1 MVLRREDGGCVG
13 AAMRDVWGLME
24 AIEAEAMGLAIAIE
38 FLKGFRYQEV
48 IIELD
53 NQTVVNLV
61 INRSYPRKYWG
72 NLARSSAK
80 FLSENPKIS
89 IRWVRRAGNEV
100 AHYLARHVAVEPN
113 STWVGFAPPCIAIHI
128 QKDVNRL

>member
-1 MVLRREDGGCVG
+1 MDNLERFKLVG
-13 AAMRDVWGLME
+13 
-24 AIEAEAMGLAIAIE
+24 
-38 FLKGFRYQEV
+38 K
-48 IIELD
+48 
-53 NQTVVNLV
+53 
-61 INRSYPRKYWG
+61 SK
-72 NLARSSAK
+72 
-80 FLSENPKIS
+80 NPKIS